1 MKIIDWIRAEKDPEG
16 KQKIQNQALLDIR
29 DNIEEIKNHIA
40 ENKKELDKINI
51 KILGTEKSL
60 EWLTERINIVENNT
74 DKVLA
79 DIKNKTAK
87 KELEINESLNKIL
100 NDVQSMTDRK
110 DNIEEI
116 KKSIDETNKIIE
128 VLNESLEDPFSA
140 RNNGIE
146 EVKKKFE
153 ETREEINEMRGSMGS
168 MNRKI
173 ESFKSEF
180 VEKEKEVSSLKTD
193 LERTDK
199 QIKIDK
205 NGLDYAIS
213 NKDAM
218 IKKLENDLESKIGE
232 VNELNLKLSDLSDT
246 FTFSN
251 EESQADIVSR
261 IKDIMEFKGYLS
273 DAEFSLILSKVNKED
288 IELDF

>member
-1 MKIIDWIRAEKDPEG
+1 VKIIDWIRAEKDPEG

-199 QIKIDK
+199 QIQIDK
-205 NGLDYAIS
+205 KGLDYAIS

-218 IKKLENDLESKIGE
+218 IKKLENDLESKISE